1 MRWCDPRL
9 AALALLAKWVGSR
22 LSARRLSLAA
32 NDHGKSSRK
41 SKSSGRGN
49 LATGAGE
56 RRPVSST
63 NQGGGKRRSDT
74 PQFLRRLSASS
85 FGRIPPTQLGF
96 NSPQRISKIIQLTAD
111 AGDPAAARNVLAG
124 LGRALLE
131 GRGAMP
137 AVGRPNDAAPGAAFL
152 TWSETR
158 HWLLVDQSGNQPLVL
173 RNRVLAGTRSDS
185 RCLVER
191 SGFVVRR
198 DQAAIIFSFA
208 IGMASR
214 KVCIGVLPKHQRP

>member
-1 MRWCDPRL
+1 L

-32 NDHGKSSRK
+32 NDHGKSCRK

-85 FGRIPPTQLGF
+85 FDRIPPTQRGF

-137 AVGRPNDAAPGAAFL
+137 AVGRPNDAAAGAAFL

-173 RNRVLAGTRSDS
+173 RNAPLLTFGRGAPARLGSAVRYPSH
-185 RCLVER
+185 ER
-191 SGFVVRR
+191 STPLLVDDAEHQLQMLR
-198 DQAAIIFSFA
+198 DPRSSA
-208 IGMASR
+208 M
-214 KVCIGVLPKHQRP
+214 L